1 MTMLPLLL
9 RSRRRHRRRLMLPLL
24 LRSRR
29 RHRHC
34 GDYLPSSHRHCGD
47 YLPSSHRH
55 CDDRLHHRYHLP
67 LLLPLIPQ
75 PLLLPLPS
83 HSLPL
88 LLLLLPQPLPL
99 PLPSH
104 NLLPL
109 PPLHFQP
116 PLPLPLSHIHHRR
129 HHAYLLQTPTVEMSK
144 VLVLTHLMPRR
155 PLRLILQILFSY
167 LYGRILLNI

>member
-1 MTMLPLLL
+1 MMMLPLLL
-9 RSRRRHRRRLMLPLL
+9 RSRRRLMLPLL

-29 RHRHC
+29 RHRHY
-34 GDYLPSSHRHCGD
+34 GDYHPSSHRHYGD
-47 YLPSSHRH
+47 YHPSSHRH
-55 CDDRLHHRYHLP
+55 CDDRLHHRHHLP
-67 LLLPLIPQ
+67 LLLL
-75 PLLLPLPS
+75 PLLPQLLPLPLPS

-88 LLLLLPQPLPL
+88 LL
-99 PLPSH
+99 
-104 NLLPL
+104 
-109 PPLHFQP
+109 PLHFQLP
-116 PLPLPLSHIHHRR
+116 PPPPPSHIHHRH

>member
-1 MTMLPLLL
+1 MTMLPLLLL

-24 LRSRR
+24 LLRSRR

-34 GDYLPSSHRHCGD
+34 GDHHPSSHRHCGD
-47 YLPSSHRH
+47 HHPSSHRR
-55 CDDRLHHRYHLP
+55 DDRRHLP
-67 LLLPLIPQ
+67 LLPLLPLPQ
-75 PLLLPLPS
+75 LPLLPLPS
-83 HSLPL
+83 HSLL
-88 LLLLLPQPLPL
+88 LPL
-99 PLPSH
+99 PL
-104 NLLPL
+104 
-109 PPLHFQP
+109 HFQL

-144 VLVLTHLMPRR
+144 VLVLTHLMPRQ

>member
-1 MTMLPLLL
+1 MMMLPLLL

-34 GDYLPSSHRHCGD
+34 GYYLPSSHRHCGD
-47 YLPSSHRH
+47 YL
-55 CDDRLHHRYHLP
+55 HRYHLP
-67 LLLPLIPQ
+67 LLLLPLIPQ

-88 LLLLLPQPLPL
+88 PLPL
-99 PLPSH
+99 RF
-104 NLLPL
+104 
-109 PPLHFQP
+109 PPLL
-116 PLPLPLSHIHHRR
+116 LPLPLSHIHHR
-129 HHAYLLQTPTVEMSK
+129 HHDAFLLQTPTVEMSK
-144 VLVLTHLMPRR
+144 VLVLMHLMPRR

>member
-1 MTMLPLLL
+1 MMMLPLLL

-67 LLLPLIPQ
+67 LLLLPLIPQ

-83 HSLPL
+83 HSLLPL
-88 LLLLLPQPLPL
+88 LLL
-99 PLPSH
+99 
-104 NLLPL
+104 
-109 PPLHFQP
+109 HFQP
-116 PLPLPLSHIHHRR
+116 LPLPLPLSHIHHR
-129 HHAYLLQTPTVEMSK
+129 HHDAFLLQTPTVEMSK